1 MAFAW
6 RLPAL
11 FPDYFR
17 IHAFM
22 TSPSRPDSPA
32 AGHGRL
38 PPLFSQAWWRS
49 FRPARTG
56 VNARERLRLVAG
68 SLIGILLTGLL
79 CHLAGG
85 VMAERLPWLVAPL
98 GASAVLV
105 FALPASP
112 MAQPWAVV
120 GGNTLSALVGI
131 AGVHGAHLLG
141 SPELAA
147 ALAVASALALMLA
160 LRCLHPPGGATALM
174 MVLGGI
180 GEPMFAFYPVMPNS
194 VLLVLAGILYN
205 NATRRTYPHMQLPP
219 ASGGFSSSE
228 DRLLDAD
235 LDAVLAR
242 YNQVLDVSRDD
253 LKALLAQTRLRAYD
267 RKLTEVRCADI
278 MSRKP
283 LSVAFGTPLPQAW
296 ALMRGHR
303 IKALPVI
310 DDAFR
315 IVGIVTLADFMRAAE
330 LDVYEGFDDKL
341 RKLVRST
348 RSAYSSKPKVV
359 GQIMTRKV
367 RVASMQRHLVD
378 LVPLFGSTGHHH
390 IPIIDED
397 QRLVG
402 MITQSDLVA
411 ALGRAADPAPAA

>member
-1 MAFAW
+1 
-6 RLPAL
+6 
-11 FPDYFR
+11 
-17 IHAFM
+17 M
-22 TSPSRPDSPA
+22 TSPSRPDAPA
-32 AGHGRL
+32 LQGAPQAH
-38 PPLFSQAWWRS
+38 LFSPAWWRS

-56 VNARERLRLVAG
+56 VNTRERLRLVAG
-68 SLIGILLTGLL
+68 ALIGMFLTALL
-79 CHLAGG
+79 CRLVGG
-85 VMAERLPWLVAPL
+85 TVARSLPWLVAPL
-98 GASAVLV
+98 GASAVLI

-120 GGNTLSALVGI
+120 GGNTVSALVGI
-131 AGVHGAHLLG
+131 AGVHGMHLLG

-147 ALAVASALALMLA
+147 GLAVATSIALMLA

-174 MVLGGI
+174 MVLGNI
-180 GEPMFAFYPVMPNS
+180 ADPAFAFYPVMLNS
-194 VLLVLAGILYN
+194 VLLVVAGIVYN
-205 NATRRTYPHMQLPP
+205 NATRRPYPHMQLAPVNKGP
-219 ASGGFSSSE
+219 LSAQ

-253 LKALLAQTRLRAYD
+253 LKALLSQTRLRAHD

-278 MSRKP
+278 MSRNP
-283 LSVAFGTPLPQAW
+283 LAVAFGTPLPQAW
-296 ALMRGHR
+296 ALMREHR
-303 IKALPVI
+303 IKSLPVI
-310 DDAFR
+310 DEALH
-315 IVGIVTLADFMRAAE
+315 IVGIVTLADYMRAAE

-359 GQIMTRKV
+359 GQIMTREV
-367 RVASMQRHLVD
+367 RVASMDRHLVD

-390 IPIIDED
+390 IPIIDNK

-411 ALGRAADPAPAA
+411 ALGRAADPAA